1 MTKGKGSKVRVPKS
15 LFIGQYNIIISN
27 GKVLLSQSGGISRAM
42 LQRDLFLEDESAHPI
57 WDADGRGSKSTAM
70 WAFVR
75 TSSRDVNVG
84 VSEQRSYIHFAIHTF
99 TYLLSSFHQHKSSC
113 EHVRRYMA
121 CGASSFYRQVI
132 RTLQE
137 PAFPSLEAQG

>member
-42 LQRDLFLEDESAHPI
+42 LQRDLFLEDEPAHPI

-84 VSEQRSYIHFAIHTF
+84 VSEQRSYIHFASIHLHICCLRSINTSRRANTCVDIWRVVLVPF
-99 TYLLSSFHQHKSSC
+99 TDGLYEHYRNQHS
-113 EHVRRYMA
+113 HR
-121 CGASSFYRQVI
+121 
-132 RTLQE
+132 
-137 PAFPSLEAQG
+137 